1 MWGFSKLYLKEM
13 LKVSVFYL
21 EKQKSFIPQKIFFKP
36 DRQKMS
42 LAVLIFS
49 EGSALLEYVIN
60 NWDKDQFCGRF
71 TVFFISITDSS
82 FWHRASNYVFMFFF
96 KSSLWKRPN
105 TTAFIASAFIF
116 FCLSIFFFPWVEGG
130 FSYLFFLTF
139 FCLATSLSLHASKLN
154 WPFFVFFFCFAWK
167 KVFLCWNL
175 ILNLFFC
182 SKNGYLDFLPF

>member
-1 MWGFSKLYLKEM
+1 MLWGFTKFNFKQM
-13 LKVSVFYL
+13 LKVSAFYL
-21 EKQKSFIPQKIFFKP
+21 EKQKSFNPQKIFFKP

-116 FCLSIFFFPWVEGG
+116 FCLSIFFFLG
-130 FSYLFFLTF
+130 
-139 FCLATSLSLHASKLN
+139 
-154 WPFFVFFFCFAWK
+154 
-167 KVFLCWNL
+167 
-175 ILNLFFC
+175 
-182 SKNGYLDFLPF
+182 

>member
-1 MWGFSKLYLKEM
+1 MIFKALYLLILCPIFVGSVHNFGNRCISGLMSNLIKKI
-13 LKVSVFYL
+13 LKT
-21 EKQKSFIPQKIFFKP
+21 
-36 DRQKMS
+36 
-42 LAVLIFS
+42 
-49 EGSALLEYVIN
+49 LLCTLREYVIN

-130 FSYLFFLTF
+130 FSYLSFLTF

-154 WPFFVFFFCFAWK
+154 WPFFVFFFVLRERKCLF
-167 KVFLCWNL
+167 FLCWNL